1 MNAILIKKT
10 SMGELHPGLIQN
22 MCEGLA
28 TKNKTNLSLAL
39 KTL

>member
-10 SMGELHPGLIQN
+10 CMGELHPGLIQN

-28 TKNKTNLSLAL
+28 TKQKTKLSSAL
-39 KTL
+39 QPR

>member
-10 SMGELHPGLIQN
+10 SMGELNLGLIQN

-28 TKNKTNLSLAL
+28 TKNKTKVSSAL
-39 KTL
+39 KPC